1 MTHKSASERTSLR
14 PYPRP
19 LSIIGPSVS
28 PPGLYQTTRKIRAD
42 SVSTIRLIIKVSVEA
57 RTPGIP
63 ETLALVRLRPVHPP
77 HFARNNS
84 LYLPLRFGM
93 PDLTPPVPAA
103 LALPWPYPGGSQP
116 PRGQHTTARPPG
128 PRACPGLAPP
138 AVSGPPR
145 ARESSAGAKR
155 PGHRP
160 AATTPR

>member
-63 ETLALVRLRPVHPP
+63 ETLALVRLRPVYPP

-93 PDLTPPVPAA
+93 PDLPPPVPAA
-103 LALPWPYPGGSQP
+103 LALPWPHLGAPQP
-116 PRGQHTTARPPG
+116 PKGQRTTARRSRPRDRPEPA
-128 PRACPGLAPP
+128 PRAA
-138 AVSGPPR
+138 
-145 ARESSAGAKR
+145 
-155 PGHRP
+155 
-160 AATTPR
+160 